1 MPMPAVV
8 LAVIGLLAA
17 AGLLVVRRLRALT
30 KSLERVSTEARQ
42 LAPRLQEL
50 EVQRSQAQTILDN
63 MMESVAALDRDG
75 RILWLNPSA
84 HRLMGVRH
92 GEGVGQRLVE
102 VFRQPEVEEL
112 IKDTLTRAQ
121 PSAREVQMFSP
132 QERTLRMQ
140 ASPCEGGAQD
150 AALVWV
156 AQDVTDMR
164 RLEGLRREF
173 VANVSHELKT
183 PLTSIKGLVET
194 LLNGALEDASSSRRF
209 VALIDEE
216 AARLGR
222 LIDDLLELSQIES
235 KAMPLRVEPVA
246 VHGLVEEVAA
256 QLRRQMEEHRITFEN
271 RVPQDTPPV
280 RADAGRLRQV
290 FVNLV
295 DNAVK
300 FNSPGGRVVVSA
312 APSGARLE
320 ITVEDTGIGIPEADL
335 PRIFERFYRVDKAR
349 SRELGGTG
357 LGLSIIKHLVDL
369 HQGRIT
375 VRSRLGEGTVFTV
388 SLPLWPAHFTS

>member
-1 MPMPAVV
+1 MPAVV